1 MVECCS
7 LYLVASTFLVLY
19 YVCFLG
25 KEEMLKRIQQAKEN
39 GLTLKLSYTTVA
51 LTGSSAAG
59 KTSFLNLLIRKKF
72 TAQHHSTNVA
82 ESKQVVY
89 TSGVVGSGKE
99 SQWID
104 LNHKNMLEQLKDYL
118 ETHVPT
124 VTHTEMKKYTTT
136 CPVEDDIAGATDMVI
151 RKLLNQDHASSL
163 GDVWKMVN
171 FLDTGGQP
179 EFVNL
184 FPAISSSII
193 VTFIVLNMCGG
204 VKSLDEPV
212 KVIHSKHGEQSYEP
226 YHLHYTNLDLIKL
239 LMAFTKDSCIKA
251 KPLLSPIQHKNKN
264 SNTSYQCYVGTH
276 ADKVTAAEIQAIE
289 RKLKYTADE
298 LKCKKLLWELN
309 EKVLFPVDNTTA
321 GGKNED
327 LNAGI
332 IRTRIQEIV
341 EDSSVYDVPIT
352 WFILLLEIQKI
363 SLQRKIS
370 FLSFSEVVDICKEG
384 KLSQDEEEI
393 QNALLLF
400 HLMGILLYYHEVP
413 EMCQYVIINHQWLF
427 EKLSSL
433 ISLTFERKG
442 YNLAA
447 IEKFK
452 NEGLLS
458 KSLIEQINLQADIK
472 TDCFIA
478 LLEHL
483 KVIAKIDT
491 ENYFVPCVL
500 PSQSDTSVILDQYGN
515 LQHVKL
521 LVHFVNNPLPQGFF
535 CCLVVQICQKL
546 PKNWDL
552 PLKSTEQ
559 NHHKYNNLITFYT
572 SDTGHSISLIDKIG
586 HLEIQIRHQETA
598 SAIHYDVK
606 QFLTNVFDK
615 VCNHLQ
621 LDCKQFCYGFLCNC
635 NKTVTSENHVASMPK
650 ELDPVPHWIQCPYSR
665 IKLTPS
671 HLIWFQP
678 LQKVM
683 NITVFLVILVI
694 TQLKTSVEHYNL

>member
-1 MVECCS
+1 
-7 LYLVASTFLVLY
+7 
-19 YVCFLG
+19 
-25 KEEMLKRIQQAKEN
+25 MLKRIQQAKES

-59 KTSFLNLLIRKKF
+59 KTSFLNLLSRKKF
-72 TAQHHSTNVA
+72 TALHHSTNVA

-89 TSGVVGSGKE
+89 TAGVVGSGRE

-104 LNHKNMLEQLKDYL
+104 LSHDNMLEQLKDYL
-118 ETHVPT
+118 ETHTHT
-124 VTHTEMKKYTTT
+124 VTHTKMKKYTTK
-136 CPVEDDIAGATDMVI
+136 CQVEDDIAGATDMVI
-151 RKLLNQDHASSL
+151 RKLLNPDNASSL

-179 EFVNL
+179 EFINL

-204 VKSLDEPV
+204 VKSLDERV
-212 KVIHSKHGEQSYEP
+212 KVIHSEHGVLSYEP

-239 LMAFTKDSCIKA
+239 LMAFSKDSCIKA
-251 KPLLSPIQHKNKN
+251 KPPLSPIQHKNKN

-276 ADKVTAAEIQAIE
+276 ADKVTTAEIQAIE
-289 RKLKYTADE
+289 NKLKNTADE
-298 LKCKKLLWELN
+298 LKCKEFLWELN
-309 EKVLFPVDNTTA
+309 EKVLFSVDNTTA
-321 GGKNED
+321 GNDNED
-327 LNAGI
+327 PIADI
-332 IRTRIQEIV
+332 IRTRIQDIV

-370 FLSFSEVVDICKEG
+370 FLPFLEVVDICKEG

-400 HLMGILLYYHEVP
+400 HLMGIMLYYHEVP
-413 EMCQYVIINHQWLF
+413 GMCQYVIIDHQWLF

-433 ISLTFERKG
+433 IRLTFERKG

-458 KSLIEQINLQADIK
+458 KSLIEQMNLQADIK

-483 KVIAKIDT
+483 KVIAKVGT
-491 ENYFVPCVL
+491 ENYFMPCVL
-500 PSQSDTSVILDQYGN
+500 HSRSITSTILDQHGN
-515 LQHVKL
+515 LQHVQL

-535 CCLVVQICQKL
+535 CCLVVQICQNL
-546 PKNWDL
+546 PKNWL
-552 PLKSTEQ
+552 PPLQQ
-559 NHHKYNNLITFYT
+559 NQHIYNNLITFHT

-586 HLEIQIRHQETA
+586 YLEIQIRHQET
-598 SAIHYDVK
+598 STAIHYDVQ
-606 QFLTNVFDK
+606 QFLTSVFDK

-621 LDCKQFCYGFLCNC
+621 LDCKQLCYGFLCDCSNII
-635 NKTVTSENHVASMPK
+635 TIENHIASLPK
-650 ELDPVPHWIQCPYSR
+650 LDPVPHWIQCPYNR
-665 IKLTPS
+665 MKLTPS
-671 HLIWFQP
+671 HLIWLQP
-678 LQKVM
+678 PSKVSYLCC
-683 NITVFLVILVI
+683 NII
-694 TQLKTSVEHYNL
+694 TLLLCDYIMINMISLNIELSVLKQSQVSA